1 MLSIV
6 TNEKKDE
13 IKTQIQIKRETR
25 RLAQLWLSAT
35 VLETNLKAYVVTLVY
50 VFRPELFSIV
60 FIRFESFW
68 AIILSPIYSC
78 SCVPTSMTKD
88 WPVS

>member
-25 RLAQLWLSAT
+25 RLAVVAQCHRARDY
-35 VLETNLKAYVVTLVY
+35 LKAYVVTLVY

-78 SCVPTSMTKD
+78 SCVPTNMTKD